1 MSSYETG
8 HDPDLCSQSD
18 VLVRAQRNAHARL
31 FSVVLSL
38 TFMSTDNPHWLK
50 CAISSLK
57 SFAQVSTL

>member
-1 MSSYETG
+1 MKQAMIQI
-8 HDPDLCSQSD
+8 CA
-18 VLVRAQRNAHARL
+18 VRVMCLSEHSAMRMHAC